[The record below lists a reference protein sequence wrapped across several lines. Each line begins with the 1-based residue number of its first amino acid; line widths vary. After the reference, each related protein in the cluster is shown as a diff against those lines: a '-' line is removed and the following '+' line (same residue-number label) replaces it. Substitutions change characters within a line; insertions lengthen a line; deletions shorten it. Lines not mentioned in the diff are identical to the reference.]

1 MSTLQGADG
10 GGLFRQT
17 PSGWVFQVADG
28 HFRYWRAPW
37 ASSPQCTVVLRYQN
51 GGWKLAGDEMRRR
64 PFDAKTLSDLAQR
77 VANDPAAW
85 DEIEKPDFGRYNPA
99 LWQNMLDLIYSG
111 NPEQALQFFD
121 LAWPARFASEKEQF
135 RRDFFDHLHSSP
147 YWNEISQLSSIPLA
161 PNTPSEHDIP
171 ACGIPN

>member
-1 MSTLQGADG
+1 
-10 GGLFRQT
+10 
-17 PSGWVFQVADG
+17 
-28 HFRYWRAPW
+28 
-37 ASSPQCTVVLRYQN
+37 
-51 GGWKLAGDEMRRR
+51 MRRR